1 MPYKAKGQCVYKAD
15 TGKKVGCTKGP
26 VKKYLAALHA
36 NVPDAKHESTMKTPS
51 PSLDK
56 VIKRI
61 AKDVTDFQN
70 YVDIDAPHDVTA
82 DTFYNIVMQD
92 IKDQVIKKMWA
103 KMDNRQKRNLYGK
116 VVDYLYEKAKKED
129 PEYYG
134 DDEMY
139 ENSNL
144 SEMARNIMQQR
155 GGFVTPETDADWAA
169 LRRYEK
175 GDDDGPNVAP
185 SMVGITFFNVPAGK
199 ENAART
205 VGLKQFKSG
214 KWGHKHFSRSQTT
227 GDVQVLKAA
236 EKEFGKGR
244 YWQPKN

>member
-36 NVPDAKHESTMKTPS
+36 NVPDAKHEATMKIPNS
-51 PSLDK
+51 NLDK

-92 IKDQVIKKMWA
+92 IKDPVIKKMWV

-116 VVDYLYEKAKKED
+116 VKDYLYEKARKEN

-139 ENSNL
+139 ESIKL
-144 SEMARNIMQQR
+144 TEMAKRMM
-155 GGFVTPETDADWAA
+155 
-169 LRRYEK
+169 K
-175 GDDDGPNVAP
+175 
-185 SMVGITFFNVPAGK
+185 
-199 ENAART
+199 
-205 VGLKQFKSG
+205 
-214 KWGHKHFSRSQTT
+214 
-227 GDVQVLKAA
+227 
-236 EKEFGKGR
+236 
-244 YWQPKN
+244 